1 MDDEL
6 KLTVFR
12 ILQKPEFM
20 ANSKVIYILPV
31 NVEESP
37 QIRVDGGNL
46 KALVMSTF
54 KSQTLPCRMRARCG

>member
-1 MDDEL
+1 MGKEL

-12 ILQKPEFM
+12 ILQKPEFI
-20 ANSKVIYILPV
+20 ATSKVIYILPA
-31 NVEESP
+31 NAEESP

-54 KSQTLPCRMRARCG
+54 KSQTPPCHMRARCG